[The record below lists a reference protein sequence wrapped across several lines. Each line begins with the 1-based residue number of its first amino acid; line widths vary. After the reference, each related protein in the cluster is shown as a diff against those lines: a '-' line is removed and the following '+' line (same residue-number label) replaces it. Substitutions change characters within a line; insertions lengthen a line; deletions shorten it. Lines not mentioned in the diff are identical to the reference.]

1 VGGVL
6 YAGRCADCH
15 GPDAKGLRGPDLTQ
29 LWATGARDERVFASI
44 RNGVVGSIMPPSVA
58 PDNEIW
64 AIVTYLRSISTV
76 APVEIPGA
84 DPEAGRAL
92 FSEHCSDCHQINGAG
107 GSLGPELTRIALVRS
122 VEALTQSV
130 REPNATISK
139 GYRTI
144 TLVTASGER
153 IDGVEKS
160 EDAYSIQIMD
170 EDQRLLGFRKADLER
185 VVRQG
190 DSPMPQFRR
199 GRISDDELQDI
210 LAFLGTLATADA
222 TAQARSTQ

>member
-1 VGGVL
+1 
-6 YAGRCADCH
+6 
-15 GPDAKGLRGPDLTQ
+15 
-29 LWATGARDERVFASI
+29 
-44 RNGVVGSIMPPSVA
+44 
-58 PDNEIW
+58 
-64 AIVTYLRSISTV
+64 
-76 APVEIPGA
+76 
-84 DPEAGRAL
+84 
-92 FSEHCSDCHQINGAG
+92 
-107 GSLGPELTRIALVRS
+107 VR
-122 VEALTQSV
+122 Q
-130 REPNATISK
+130 PNATIPR

-144 TLVTASGER
+144 TLVTTSGER

-185 VVRQG
+185 VVRRG